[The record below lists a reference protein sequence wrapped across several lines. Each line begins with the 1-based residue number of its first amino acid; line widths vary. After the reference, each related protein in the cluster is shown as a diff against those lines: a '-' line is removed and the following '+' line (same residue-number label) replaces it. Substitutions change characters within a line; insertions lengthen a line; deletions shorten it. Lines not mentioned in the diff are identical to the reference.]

1 MSLLSHHPYGRSLT
15 REDIEAKRER
25 VLSAFVERPSDDDIP
40 PPIQLPPKETDSMSP
55 DDKNLAQNIG
65 CAALLIIGLILF
77 IILCMWGLPLY
88 NVWKSELQG
97 KAELVRAEQNR
108 QIKIE
113 EAKANLEAEKLNA
126 EAEVE
131 RAKGAAKAI
140 EIENGKL
147 TDTYIKYLAVR
158 TFNTDNAKFVYIPTE
173 CGIVPYLLE
182 AGRGPK
188 VEFPT
193 AQVHPAVKEE
203 E

>member
-1 MSLLSHHPYGRSLT
+1 MSLLSHHPYQKILLA
-15 REDIEAKRER
+15 RELRERRER
-25 VLSAFVERPSDDDIP
+25 VLAHDFSGPVTAEEVLQQERKQNMSMSDDDKI
-40 PPIQLPPKETDSMSP
+40 K
-55 DDKNLAQNIG
+55 AG
-65 CAALLIIGLILF
+65 CFVIIVAFVLLLIPIL
-77 IILCMWGLPLY
+77 MWGLPLY

-173 CGIVPYLLE
+173 CGIVPYLME

-188 VEFPT
+188 VDFPK
-193 AQVHPAVKEE
+193 QVNK
-203 E
+203 